1 MNKNIIFCADGTWNT
16 PNQDDDKDGLP
27 DFTNVWRLYGD
38 IEGSAVAVNPDLTD
52 EYQKALTDAGGSVIQ
67 VAHYI
72 HGVGDSRNW
81 LLRMLGGIFGAGTI
95 CHIVRGYL
103 FVSRHYAPG
112 DRIYL
117 NGFSRGAY
125 TARALAGMIA
135 KCGLLNPATVNFDDE
150 ASACSRAVAAWIRYR
165 QQSGTPQPLL
175 ARILEQLPQ
184 LFHRPIDDADLLPDV
199 PVEAVAVWE
208 TVGALGIPRYA
219 SERRLDVY
227 QFADTKLSEQVRFGR
242 QAIAIDE
249 ERLDFTPTCWRPRD
263 GIVQAQ
269 FAGIHSDVGGGY
281 PSAGDGNGLSNISYR
296 WLRDELIALGVK
308 IKQVARPEDPFGG
321 IHCEWGGG
329 KPWLTSPRVLPS
341 PVSPGIMLHR
351 SAATRLESTRP
362 APVMQPGG
370 AWRNQLYRPLA
381 LKSFTA
387 PDWQL
392 PPETVIAE

>member
-38 IEGSAVAVNPDLTD
+38 IDGAAVALSPDLID
-52 EYQKALTDAGGSVIQ
+52 EYQKALTDSAGNVIQ
-67 VAHYI
+67 IAHYI
-72 HGVGDSRNW
+72 HGVGDSRSW
-81 LLRMLGGIFGAGTI
+81 LLRMLGGIFGAGML

-135 KCGLLNPATVNFDDE
+135 KCGLLNPAKVNFDDE
-150 ASACSRAVAAWIRYR
+150 KSACSQAVAAWIRYR
-165 QQSGTPQPLL
+165 QHSGTPQPLV

-184 LFHRPIDDADLLPDV
+184 LFHRQIDDGDLLSDV

-219 SERRLDVY
+219 NERRLDIY
-227 QFADTKLSEQVRFGR
+227 QFADTKLSDRVRFGR

-249 ERLDFTPTCWRPRD
+249 ERLDFTPTCWQPRD
-263 GIVQAQ
+263 GIVQVQ

-281 PSAGDGNGLSNISYR
+281 PAAGDGNGLSNISYR
-296 WLRDELIALGVK
+296 WLRDELIALGAK
-308 IKQVARPEDPFGG
+308 IKQVTRPEDPFGG
-321 IHCEWGGG
+321 IHCEWGKG
-329 KPWLTSPRVLPS
+329 KPWLTSPRVLAPPTS
-341 PVSPGIMLHR
+341 PRMMLHR
-351 SAATRLESTRP
+351 SVKTRLESTEP
-362 APVMQPGG
+362 SPVMQPGG

-381 LKSFTA
+381 LKAFTA
-387 PDWQL
+387 PAWQL